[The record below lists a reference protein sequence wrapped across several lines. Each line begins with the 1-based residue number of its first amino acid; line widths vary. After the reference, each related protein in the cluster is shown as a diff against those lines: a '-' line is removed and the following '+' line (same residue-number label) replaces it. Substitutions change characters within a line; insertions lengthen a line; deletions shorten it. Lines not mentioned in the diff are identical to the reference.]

1 MNYLGNGMEQIK
13 NIINITQDLNLLY
26 VEDNKNSMKSS
37 ILFFEEFFNNII
49 TAVDG
54 EDGLEMFK
62 TNKVDL
68 IITDLNMP
76 KLNGLKMIEQIKKI
90 DSDVSIIILT
100 AFNETIF
107 FLESIKLGVDA
118 YLLKPI
124 DLDKFLI
131 AISKVAKLIHIKKEN
146 KKCIKIMK
154 EYHNVITEIKLLAK
168 NSPDKLLEY
177 INTTFHS

>member
-1 MNYLGNGMEQIK
+1 MEEIK
-13 NIINITQDLNLLY
+13 DIIKITQGLNLLY

-54 EDGLEMFK
+54 LDGLQKFQE
-62 TNKVDL
+62 NDIDL

-76 KLNGLKMIEQIKKI
+76 KLNGLKMIEQIKEI
-90 DSDVSIIILT
+90 DDSVSIIILT
-100 AFNETIF
+100 AYNETIF
-107 FLESIKLGVDA
+107 FLESIKLGVEA

-124 DLDKFLI
+124 DLDKFLT
-131 AISKVAKLIHIKKEN
+131 AISKVAKIIHIKKGN

-154 EYHNVITEIKLLAK
+154 KYHNAIKELKQLAE
-168 NSPDKLLEY
+168 NNPEQAIEY
-177 INTTFHS
+177 INKYL